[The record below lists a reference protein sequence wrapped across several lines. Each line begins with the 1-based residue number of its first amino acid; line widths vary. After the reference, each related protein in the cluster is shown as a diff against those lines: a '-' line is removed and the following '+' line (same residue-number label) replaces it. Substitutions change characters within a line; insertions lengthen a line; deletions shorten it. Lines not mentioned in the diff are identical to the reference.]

1 VIGLEDKL
9 KEWKERWNNG
19 DTKFVPELF
28 ELVEELERRNEKDK
42 NSIEW
47 LTKKLAKYEQALKF
61 YADGN
66 GYATD
71 IAGMT
76 IEATVMIDKGDW
88 AKKVLVEN

>member
-1 VIGLEDKL
+1 
-9 KEWKERWNNG
+9 
-19 DTKFVPELF
+19 
-28 ELVEELERRNEKDK
+28 
-42 NSIEW
+42 
-47 LTKKLAKYEQALKF
+47 LKF

-88 AKKVLVEN
+88 AKKVLVDH